1 MKRKKEHKNKF
12 CWLYLHPYVHISIKK
27 NHAILYNTSNGKFL
41 EYKDNIEIIELTKKL
56 NSEKN
61 LFVIKLTEK
70 DINNNTAKFINNIR
84 EFYIGDLM
92 DSSYSLKKPVQLKP
106 MLRLEKTISELTAS
120 GKNNKILKKDE
131 IKEYINVIS
140 LFINDQC
147 DLNCLQCSGAYK
159 QFLYCHKTNSL
170 KNELDITAIIKLIN
184 EVKNS
189 NLFKINILGGNILKY
204 SKLIELLNLL
214 NSAPVIKEYYI
225 HYLNMGDKKEYFDL
239 MKNENC
245 LLNIL
250 ISLPLKKEVISQ
262 IMLFVDKYNIK
273 KRFSILIEN
282 DEDMVTA
289 EGLISNFKTEEF
301 NFYPYFNGKNL
312 KFFEENVYLDK
323 ESIMDSQPSMKDIFT
338 RTSINNL
345 GFKKLTIL
353 NNKDIYANLN
363 DPKIGNLGKDYIF
376 DLVDKELNRG
386 KSWTKIRRNVN
397 PCKSCIFSALCP
409 PISNYEYAIGKYNLC
424 NILQ

>member
-1 MKRKKEHKNKF
+1 MKRKKEDKNKF

-27 NHAILYNTSNGKFL
+27 NHAILYNTLNGKFL
-41 EYKDNIEIIELTKKL
+41 EYKDNIEIIKLARRL

-70 DINNNTAKFINNIR
+70 DINNNIAKFINNIR
-84 EFYIGDLM
+84 ECYIGDLM

-106 MLRLEKTISELTAS
+106 MLHLEKTISELTAS

-131 IKEYINVIS
+131 IKEYINIIS
-140 LFINDQC
+140 LFINGQC

-159 QFLYCHKTNSL
+159 QFPYCHKTNSS
-170 KNELDITAIIKLIN
+170 KNELDITDIIKLIN
-184 EVKNS
+184 KLKNS

-214 NSAPVIKEYYI
+214 NRAPVIKEYYI
-225 HYLNMGDKKEYFDL
+225 HYLNMEEKKEFFDL

-250 ISLPLKKEVISQ
+250 INFPFKKEVMIQ

-273 KRFSILIEN
+273 KKFSILIEK
-282 DEDMVTA
+282 DEDMVVA
-289 EGLISNFKTEEF
+289 EDLISNFKAEEF

-323 ESIMDSQPSMKDIFT
+323 KSIMNSQPSMKDIFT

-345 GFKKLTIL
+345 SFKKLTIL

-363 DPKIGNLGKDYIF
+363 DPKIGNLGRDYIF

-386 KSWTKIRRNVN
+386 KSWIKIRRNVN

-424 NILQ
+424 DIWQ